1 MADFDSDKTD
11 EMQRI
16 RKEVAGWTKTALG
29 KRKSPRVHIG
39 TNTLSDR
46 DVWVND
52 DQRAIHMHVL
62 GRSGQGK
69 TYLLESMIRS
79 DIDNGRG
86 LCLIDPHGDL
96 YERIVKY
103 CVRKRLQKRVILIDP
118 SDTEWAV
125 GLNYLEYNSDIYDA
139 PSHAS
144 QVMKGIAKVFGGEK
158 TETMPRLQRWERNA
172 LIPLISSQLT
182 LIELHEFLNT
192 RDPTFRHAVLEQ
204 EDNFLVGREWEL
216 FEGLKKFDQDMYS
229 DSVLNRANKFAV
241 SNKLRRMFGQRT
253 STIDFR
259 KAIDEKKIILCNLNS
274 GILPDEEWKMLGVVI
289 IDKIYQ
295 AGRSR
300 GDIAESRRK
309 RMPPYYFYIDEFGEL
324 VTDDI
329 SKALQELRKFK
340 ISLVLAHQE
349 LEQLRENSPK
359 LYSAVMAEPDIKVTF
374 SVSREDAEVMAKSLF
389 TGKFRG
395 DVRKLELEQTKFRPV
410 ESTREVRSRTKGGG
424 SSGGTSSTTSSGT
437 AMTFGAGEVHLPDG
451 GVGSMSQSHLRGTSS
466 TTSSGLSSSSS
477 ESWGESTTEVPFY
490 EYEEFTEVSSVQFYS
505 IEEMHEKFI
514 SWIANQSPMHAQL
527 KIGTRNPIP
536 IVTPWV
542 EDVKVR
548 EKDVRRFKEE
558 IYGQYARPVEEVDEE
573 IEGRVLRFVESDE
586 FSGRVVDGKAEVVGE
601 VVQDDEVKAMEK
613 GKPTMEEELSEVQP
627 LEKEAVKVVDKDIDS
642 FLR

>member
-1 MADFDSDKTD
+1 MSNFDWDND
-11 EMQRI
+11 PEMQQI
-16 RKEVAGWTKTALG
+16 RKKVKSWTKEAFREKPLP
-29 KRKSPRVHIG
+29 KVHIG
-39 TNTLSDR
+39 TSTLNGKKI
-46 DVWVND
+46 WLD
-52 DQRAIHMHVL
+52 DKQRAIHMHVL

-125 GLNYLEYNSDIYDA
+125 GLNYLEYDSEIYDA

-144 QVMKGIAKVFGGEK
+144 RVMKGIAKVFGGEQ

-172 LIPLISSQLT
+172 LIPLISSRLT
-182 LIELHEFLNT
+182 LIELYEFLNT
-192 RDPTFRHAVLEQ
+192 QDPTFRHAVLEQ

-216 FEGLKKFDQDMYS
+216 FEGLRKFDQDMYS

-241 SNKLRRMFGQRT
+241 NDKIRRMFGQRT

-274 GILPDEEWKMLGVVI
+274 GILPDEEWKMIGVVI

-300 GDIAESRRK
+300 GNIAESRRK
-309 RMPPYYFYIDEFGEL
+309 SMPPYYFYIDEFGEL

-349 LEQLRENSPK
+349 LEQLKQNSPK
-359 LYSAVMAEPDIKVTF
+359 LYSAVMAEPDIKVAF

-389 TGKFRG
+389 TGKMRG
-395 DVRKLELEQTKFRPV
+395 DVKKLELDQTKFRPV
-410 ESTREVRSRTKGGG
+410 ESTRTTHISGKGGG
-424 SSGGTSSTTSSGT
+424 SSDGTNNTTGSGAVINTGRGEVSSPDGEVMSVSQLHSHGTTDTTSSVSSHSSSDSWN
-437 AMTFGAGEVHLPDG
+437 E
-451 GVGSMSQSHLRGTSS
+451 SMS
-466 TTSSGLSSSSS
+466 
-477 ESWGESTTEVPFY
+477 ESPFY
-490 EYEEFTEVSSVQFYS
+490 EYDEFTEVSSVQFYS
-505 IEEMHEKFI
+505 IEEMREKFT
-514 SWIANQSPMHAQL
+514 SWIMNQSPMRAQL
-527 KIGTRNPIP
+527 KIETRNPIP
-536 IVTPWV
+536 IETPWG

-548 EKDVRRFKEE
+548 EEDVQRFKEA
-558 IYGQYARPVEEVDEE
+558 IYHQYARPVGEVDKE
-573 IEGRVLRFVESDE
+573 IEGRVPKYLQLVEASEATEGVDQKREKVLR
-586 FSGRVVDGKAEVVGE
+586 
-601 VVQDDEVKAMEK
+601 
-613 GKPTMEEELSEVQP
+613 
-627 LEKEAVKVVDKDIDS
+627 
-642 FLR
+642 